1 MQHTMGEPQ
10 IEYSGSASDGEWA
23 GQSSPGSTGI
33 SHLEQGKHA
42 PTSAG
47 STLAG
52 EGSGTQG
59 PCHLGGC
66 HVSSSVSSRQSR
78 KRYPATCQPYSTSLL
93 SVSGCVHSRNA
104 CFSPPDLHLRTMIA
118 LCRCWP
124 PSGSPSASTEEADE
138 LMLSEFLLSLQANSG
153 FAHMA
158 MEASCTGAAPGAAAA
173 AAHSVPRSLARRTT
187 HAAGAGT
194 AKSAAGRRT
203 VVHRRKRRDDLAG
216 PCNHCGALTSPQW
229 RKGPKGKPV
238 LCNACGIRFLRNRTL
253 TKVMVGA
260 TPCTP

>member
-1 MQHTMGEPQ
+1 
-10 IEYSGSASDGEWA
+10 
-23 GQSSPGSTGI
+23 
-33 SHLEQGKHA
+33 
-42 PTSAG
+42 
-47 STLAG
+47 
-52 EGSGTQG
+52 
-59 PCHLGGC
+59 
-66 HVSSSVSSRQSR
+66 
-78 KRYPATCQPYSTSLL
+78 
-93 SVSGCVHSRNA
+93 
-104 CFSPPDLHLRTMIA
+104 
-118 LCRCWP
+118 
-124 PSGSPSASTEEADE
+124 
-138 LMLSEFLLSLQANSG
+138 MLSEFLLSLQANSG

-158 MEASCTGAAPGAAAA
+158 MEASCTRAAPGAAAA
-173 AAHSVPRSLARRTT
+173 VAHSVPRSLARRTT

-260 TPCTP
+260 TPCTPLGAASSIGRCTDQVCKCRLMSGVGTFCLSMLTRACPMLSIAAFAA